1 MNRKK
6 NKFEKK
12 EFTDSVFA
20 LLEVKEIENSII
32 DATNLALSL
41 IHI

>member
-1 MNRKK
+1 MNRKRISL
-6 NKFEKK
+6 KK

-32 DATNLALSL
+32 DATNLA
-41 IHI
+41 I